1 MSKRRFVTS
10 EQKIAIL
17 REHLIDKVS
26 VSDLCDKHWIRPV
39 LFYNGQRQLFEDDS
53 IVFERKAMTANK
65 KRQDDARSVKI
76 EQLEAKLQN
85 KNEVLSSSA
94 NTMTFVCT
102 ARSDPLRREPCSKDA
117 RKRSSTNAIENSK
130 PLVNVAPK
138 RAPQNGCKRYYQLYY
153 PSSNGG

>member
-26 VSDLCDKHWIRPV
+26 VSDLGDKQRIRPV
-39 LFYNGQRQLFEDDS
+39 LFYNWKRQLFEDGS
-53 IVFERKAMTANK
+53 IVFERKTKTANK

-85 KNEVLSSSA
+85 KNEVLA
-94 NTMTFVCT
+94 ELLEEHVKFKKAV
-102 ARSDPLRREPCSKDA
+102 
-117 RKRSSTNAIENSK
+117 
-130 PLVNVAPK
+130 
-138 RAPQNGCKRYYQLYY
+138 
-153 PSSNGG
+153 GGP